1 MRKVELC
8 SDEMKK
14 VKKNLADIWEAEKTW
29 NEMRRAQMRFEMK
42 CKCEVWSAGCEV
54 HWSVVS
60 HHLLGPFGP
69 ARPAAFSLMVPLVP
83 NLQGEN
89 SMENSTHPAIQTTHP
104 VSFGHSIGTIV
115 RWVHEGTN
123 GRVPQKAERSK
134 PLACHEHVA
143 SVASSENLTWR
154 IHPLLFLTSCLQY
167 SMTGPLA
174 TRAAPNMA
182 TSGSLDFISFANTS
196 SYRMNGY
203 LTKACPHAHSASP
216 GSCFSAGS
224 LAQGNECGA
233 GSMPPGIRQS
243 SWDQHTLQVSG
254 PNGYGSKLGYHTT
267 LLRAKICGLGAST
280 PKYEAPLTIS

>member
-1 MRKVELC
+1 MRWEELRW
-8 SDEMKK
+8 DELRWSASVKCGVRWSALVSGIWYLTISSAPGLQHSPWWFHWCQTSK
-14 VKKNLADIWEAEKTW
+14 VKT
-29 NEMRRAQMRFEMK
+29 
-42 CKCEVWSAGCEV
+42 
-54 HWSVVS
+54 H
-60 HHLLGPFGP
+60 
-69 ARPAAFSLMVPLVP
+69 
-83 NLQGEN
+83 
-89 SMENSTHPAIQTTHP
+89 ENSTHPAMQTTHP

-233 GSMPPGIRQS
+233 GSMPPGIRKS

-267 LLRAKICGLGAST
+267 LLRAKICGLAAST